1 MSLEQEVFQLSVRT
15 SLNLIYT
22 MSRTIATIMP
32 MEGEI
37 AADVIRTSSEMI
49 LREAVTLHD
58 KLSAAYAVKENNC

>member
-1 MSLEQEVFQLSVRT
+1 MSLEQEVFQLSIRT

-22 MSRTIATIMP
+22 MSRTIATVMP

-49 LREAVTLHD
+49 LREAIALHE
-58 KLSAAYAVKENNC
+58 KLSAAYAVKENIC

>member
-1 MSLEQEVFQLSVRT
+1 MNLEQEVFQLSVRT

-22 MSRTIATIMP
+22 MSRTIATVMP

-49 LREAVTLHD
+49 LREVVALHD
-58 KLSAAYAVKENNC
+58 KLSEAYAVKENNC

>member
-1 MSLEQEVFQLSVRT
+1 MSLEQEVFQLSIRT

-22 MSRTIATIMP
+22 MSRTIATVMP

-49 LREAVTLHD
+49 LREAVALHD
-58 KLSAAYAVKENNC
+58 KLSTAYAVKKNNC

>member
-1 MSLEQEVFQLSVRT
+1 MNLEQEVFQLSVRT

-22 MSRTIATIMP
+22 MSRTIATVMP

-49 LREAVTLHD
+49 LREAVALHD
-58 KLSAAYAVKENNC
+58 KLSEAYAVKENNC

>member
-1 MSLEQEVFQLSVRT
+1 MSLEQEVFQLSIRT

-22 MSRTIATIMP
+22 MSRTIATVMP

-49 LREAVTLHD
+49 LREAVALHD
-58 KLSAAYAVKENNC
+58 KLSTAYAVKENNC